1 MKAFTQ
7 FEGTTI
13 PLMNDNIDT
22 DQILPKNFLKRV
34 EKTGFGEFLFDDWRY
49 LAKCKPNPEFILNFP
64 QYKEASILITGDN
77 FGSGSSREHAA
88 WALLDYGF
96 SVVIA
101 GSFGDIFYMNATKNG
116 LLPIV
121 LPLPVRQQLA
131 ALSPDTA
138 IHVDLPLQQVI
149 IDGEI
154 IPFEIDP
161 AWKHKL
167 VNGLDEIGITLQE
180 ADKISAYEQ
189 TIPDYR
195 LPM

>member
-22 DQILPKNFLKRV
+22 DQILPKNYLKRV

-49 LAKCKPNPEFILNFP
+49 LAKRKPNPEFILNFP

-138 IHVDLPLQQVI
+138 IYVDLPLQQVI

-154 IPFEIDP
+154 YPFEIDP

>member
-22 DQILPKNFLKRV
+22 DQILPKNYLKRV

-49 LAKCKPNPEFILNFP
+49 LAKRKPNPEFILNFP

-121 LPLPVRQQLA
+121 LPLSVRQQLA

-138 IHVDLPLQQVI
+138 IYVDLPLQQVI

>member
-7 FEGTTI
+7 FKGTTM

-22 DQILPKNFLKRV
+22 DQILPKNYLKRV

-49 LAKCKPNPEFILNFP
+49 LAKRKPNPDFVLNFP
-64 QYKEASILITGDN
+64 EYQTASILIAGDN

-121 LPLPVRQQLA
+121 LPLAVREQLA
-131 ALSPDTA
+131 ALPPTTA
-138 IHVDLPLQQVI
+138 ISVDLPLQQVTI
-149 IDGEI
+149 EKNVY
-154 IPFEIDP
+154 PFEID
-161 AWKHKL
+161 ASWKHKL

-180 ADKISAYEQ
+180 ADKITAYEQ
-189 TIPDYR
+189 TIPAYR
-195 LPM
+195 A

>member
-7 FEGTTI
+7 FKGTTM

-22 DQILPKNFLKRV
+22 DQILPKNYLKRV

-49 LAKCKPNPEFILNFP
+49 LAKRKPNPDFVLNFP
-64 QYKEASILITGDN
+64 EYQTASILIAGDN

-121 LPLPVRQQLA
+121 LPLAVREQLA
-131 ALSPDTA
+131 ALPPTTA
-138 IHVDLPLQQVI
+138 ISVDLPLQQVTI
-149 IDGEI
+149 EGNVH
-154 IPFEIDP
+154 PFEID
-161 AWKHKL
+161 ASWKHKL

-180 ADKISAYEQ
+180 ADKITAYEQ
-189 TIPDYR
+189 TIPAYR
-195 LPM
+195 A

>member
-7 FEGTTI
+7 FKGTTM

-22 DQILPKNFLKRV
+22 DQILPKNYLKRV

-49 LAKCKPNPEFILNFP
+49 LAKRKPNPDFVLNFP
-64 QYKEASILITGDN
+64 EYQTASILIAGDN

-121 LPLPVRQQLA
+121 LPLAVREQLA
-131 ALSPDTA
+131 ALPPTTA
-138 IHVDLPLQQVI
+138 ISVDLPLQQVTI
-149 IDGEI
+149 EENVY
-154 IPFEIDP
+154 PFEID
-161 AWKHKL
+161 ASWKHKL

-180 ADKISAYEQ
+180 ADKITAYEQ
-189 TIPDYR
+189 TIPAYR
-195 LPM
+195 A

>member
-7 FEGTTI
+7 FKGTTM

-22 DQILPKNFLKRV
+22 DQILPKNYLKRV

-49 LAKCKPNPEFILNFP
+49 LAKRKPNPDFVLNFP
-64 QYKEASILITGDN
+64 EYQTASILIAGDN

-121 LPLPVRQQLA
+121 LPLAVREQLA
-131 ALSPDTA
+131 TLPPTTA
-138 IHVDLPLQQVI
+138 ISVDLPLQQVTI
-149 IDGEI
+149 EKNVY
-154 IPFEIDP
+154 PFEID
-161 AWKHKL
+161 ASWKHKL

-180 ADKISAYEQ
+180 ADKITAYEQ
-189 TIPDYR
+189 TIPAYR
-195 LPM
+195 A

>member
-1 MKAFTQ
+1 M
-7 FEGTTI
+7 

-22 DQILPKNFLKRV
+22 DQILPKNYLKRV

-49 LAKCKPNPEFILNFP
+49 LAKRKPNPDFVLNFP
-64 QYKEASILITGDN
+64 EYQTASILIAGDN

-121 LPLPVRQQLA
+121 LPLAVREQLA
-131 ALSPDTA
+131 ALPPTTA
-138 IHVDLPLQQVI
+138 ISVDLPLQQVTI
-149 IDGEI
+149 EKNVY
-154 IPFEIDP
+154 PFEID
-161 AWKHKL
+161 ASWKHKL

-180 ADKISAYEQ
+180 ADKITAYEQ
-189 TIPDYR
+189 TIPAYR
-195 LPM
+195 A